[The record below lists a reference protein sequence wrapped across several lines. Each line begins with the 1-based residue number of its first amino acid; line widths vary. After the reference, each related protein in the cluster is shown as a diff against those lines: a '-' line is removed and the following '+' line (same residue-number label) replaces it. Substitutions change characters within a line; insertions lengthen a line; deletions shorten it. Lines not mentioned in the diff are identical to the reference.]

1 MPDTSCRK
9 CGGILRKFSLCVECR
24 RPVQHICTKCG
35 ILTSPAIHDECFYF
49 MNDIQ
54 TRMNR
59 IIPNDPLA
67 DNLVMPEKVQFE
79 IFSNNEKIYRSLA
92 N

>member
-1 MPDTSCRK
+1 
-9 CGGILRKFSLCVECR
+9 
-24 RPVQHICTKCG
+24 
-35 ILTSPAIHDECFYF
+35 

>member
-1 MPDTSCRK
+1 M
-9 CGGILRKFSLCVECR
+9 
-24 RPVQHICTKCG
+24 
-35 ILTSPAIHDECFYF
+35 TSPAIHDECFYF